1 MNTSEALRLVKEA
14 REIFEEIRVD
24 AAFNT
29 HGGGKRGAGERR
41 CAEWNRRAM
50 PARDKLDRAIAL
62 AEEEEADA

>member
-1 MNTSEALRLVKEA
+1 MNPSKALRLVKEA
-14 REIFEEIRVD
+14 REIFEDIRVD

-41 CAEWNRRAM
+41 WAEWKRRATL
-50 PARDKLDRAIAL
+50 ARDKLDRAIAL